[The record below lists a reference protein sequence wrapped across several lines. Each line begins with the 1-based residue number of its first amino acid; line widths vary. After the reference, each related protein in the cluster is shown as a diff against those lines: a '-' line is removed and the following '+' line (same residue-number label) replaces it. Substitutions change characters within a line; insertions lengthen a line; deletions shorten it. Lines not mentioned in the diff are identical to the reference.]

1 MWESLRAWLNGD
13 EEARGTL
20 VENLSR
26 IGFQDSG
33 AADRLRGLVGESL
46 SAGQAIGSLRKF
58 LGLLG
63 DANDPDSGLI
73 DFERFVLQAG
83 DRGELFQF
91 LDENPRAIEVLVR
104 LFTSSRYLTETV
116 LRYPETLRE
125 LTRHRRLAEL
135 KSREE
140 FLETALSQVV
150 SAPDFAARMDAL
162 RRYQRWE
169 LLRIGAC
176 DAFGL
181 IDLRT
186 ATVQLSL
193 LADGMVQACLTLVGH
208 ELMLH
213 SANLTV
219 LALGKLGGEEL
230 NYSSDIDLVFLTDRS
245 PTEALPLAQRLVKA
259 LQDTTGEG
267 FLYRVDV
274 RLRPW
279 GRSGELV
286 TTIPSY
292 IEYLKSHAEMWEKQ
306 ALLKARVIAGP
317 KDLGR
322 ELLRRAEPHI
332 FGAAPGDVVT
342 AVRQAKGRIEADLR
356 RRGREWGEVKLGSG
370 SIRDIEFLVQ
380 ALQLVH
386 GAEHR
391 HVRST
396 NTLDGLVRLT
406 DAGVLHADEYRR
418 LTDGYVFLR
427 TIEHSLQLMNNRQEH
442 SLPTDGIELT
452 ALARRLDFGTSELLL
467 AHFDSHRMSI
477 RAIFDKYL
485 AHDRVLVEPL
495 TSPPIP
501 DREQLKRDRHRV
513 ASPPLETYE
522 SVFNA
527 DEQRRHSEL
536 LAELNAER
544 PVRVIAERTQS
555 GPLTQRGAVPSPH
568 SIPSLSL
575 ASVPLLPPQHWRVT
589 VVGHD
594 CPGELSMICG
604 LLFASGFDIV
614 EGFVS
619 TETRPRSDSG
629 RDRTAH
635 RFVDVFEVRPAVD
648 DVPPESWQRYESEL
662 AELVRLARSG
672 RVDEA
677 QGRLAKRVAK
687 ALQIAA
693 DSATKPAPLEV
704 RFDNE
709 AHPHATVLHIRGDD
723 TMGFLYELSNALTL
737 SGVSIEQVMIR
748 VEAHRAYDTL
758 LVTDSQSGDKILDA
772 ARLQELQAAVVLI
785 KHFTHLLPAAPNP
798 QAALLHF
805 RSFLRDLFQRPDW
818 VDQLSSLE
826 RPEVLSA
833 LAQLLGVSDFLWED
847 FLRLQYANLFPV
859 LHDIAG
865 LQQARSQEQLHD
877 ALQAEL
883 HTGTLSR
890 LAPSRASNAVA
901 ELAAEERRTRLNE
914 FKDRELFRID
924 MRHILGHSGGV
935 DEFGREM
942 TDLAEVVVAA
952 AVEFC
957 HTELVERFGPPVNEA
972 GLACRLSVC
981 ALGKCGGRE
990 LGFASDIELLFVYD
1004 TGNDRSEST
1013 KRIETTDSNSRSES
1027 SRSKSNTSS
1036 LPPVSAAE
1044 PEASHVTPTPRERID
1059 HAGFY
1064 SRLVESLS
1072 HAIHARSEGIFR
1084 IDLRMR
1090 PYGRA
1095 GSLAVSLDAFR
1106 SYFQHDGPAWPYE
1119 RQALVKLR
1127 PIAGDGKLGERLSA
1141 LRDELIYTK
1150 RPVDFG
1156 AMRAMR
1162 ERQLRKLVGVTEFNA
1177 KLSPGGLVDLEYLVQ
1192 ALQLDRGARHFSL
1205 RTTNT
1210 HEALDALKHVGAV
1223 TATDHERL
1231 CAAYNFLRRLIDAL
1245 RMVRGDARDLTMPQQ
1260 NSADWE
1266 SLARRL
1272 GCGPNTQRLQE
1283 DLALHSQAVS
1293 DLVRTYS
1300 KPLHSDS

>member
-1 MWESLRAWLNGD
+1 MWESLRAWLDGD
-13 EEARGTL
+13 DNARSAM
-20 VENLSR
+20 VENLIR
-26 IGFQDSG
+26 LGFQG
-33 AADRLRGLVGESL
+33 GGVADRLRGLTDQSL
-46 SAGQAIGSLRKF
+46 TAEMVFGCLRKL
-58 LGLLG
+58 LGLLSEVP
-63 DANDPDSGLI
+63 DPDAGLI
-73 DFERFVLQAG
+73 DFERFVQGAG
-83 DRGELFQF
+83 DRVELFQF
-91 LDENPRAIEVLVR
+91 LDGNPRSIEMLVR
-104 LFTSSRYLTETV
+104 LFATSRYLTETV
-116 LRYPETLRE
+116 LRNPESLRE
-125 LTRHRRLAEL
+125 LTRHRRLAEMR
-135 KSREE
+135 SREE
-140 FLETALSQVV
+140 FLNDALSQVAA
-150 SAPDFAARMDAL
+150 APDFNARMDAL

-181 IDLRT
+181 IDLRA

-193 LADGMVQACLTLVGH
+193 LADSLVQACLTLVGH

-213 SANLTV
+213 STNLTV

-245 PTEALPLAQRLVKA
+245 PTEALPLAQRLVKS

-292 IEYLKSHAEMWEKQ
+292 VEYLKSHAEMWEKQ

-317 KDLGR
+317 RDLGR
-322 ELLRRAEPHI
+322 ELLRRAEPYI
-332 FGAAPGDVVT
+332 FGAAPGDVVA

-391 HVRST
+391 HVRSS
-396 NTLDGLVRLT
+396 NTLNGLVRLT

-418 LTDGYVFLR
+418 LTDGYIFLR

-442 SLPTDGIELT
+442 SLPTDGVELT

-467 AHFDSHRMSI
+467 AHFDSHRKSI
-477 RAIFDKYL
+477 RSIFDKYL

-501 DREQLKRDRHRV
+501 DREREREQSRRDRDRV
-513 ASPPLETYE
+513 PQPPLETYA

-527 DEQRRHSEL
+527 DEQQRHSAL

-544 PVRVIAERTQS
+544 PVRVVGERDAGDCDPPRS
-555 GPLTQRGAVPSPH
+555 ESSSP
-568 SIPSLSL
+568 
-575 ASVPLLPPQHWRVT
+575 PPNRWRVT

-604 LLFASGFDIV
+604 LLFANGLNII

-619 TETRPRSDSG
+619 TETRPRADSL
-629 RDRTAH
+629 RERSPH
-635 RFVDVFEVRPAVD
+635 RFVDVFEVQSSVSE
-648 DVPPESWQRYESEL
+648 VSPEVWSHYERDL
-662 AELVRLARSG
+662 TELVCLAQEG

-677 QGRLAKRVAK
+677 QGRLAKRVAD
-687 ALQIAA
+687 ALEVAA
-693 DSATKPAPLEV
+693 DAATKPAPLEV

-709 AHPHATVLHIRGDD
+709 SHATATVLHIRGDD
-723 TMGFLYELSNALTL
+723 TPGFLYELSNALTL

-748 VEAHRAYDTL
+748 AESHRAHDTL
-758 LVTDSQSGDKILDA
+758 LVTDAQSGEKILDA

-826 RPEVLSA
+826 RPEVMAA

-865 LQQARSQEQLHD
+865 LQQSRTQPQLAD
-877 ALQAEL
+877 ALDREL
-883 HTGTLSR
+883 NSATT
-890 LAPSRASNAVA
+890 AD
-901 ELAAEERRTRLNE
+901 ERRTRLNE

-957 HTELVERFGPPVNEA
+957 HAELAERFGSPATEDNRE
-972 GLACRLSVC
+972 CRLTVN

-1004 TGNDRSEST
+1004 SDGMTQSHPTPTRSVSEDES
-1013 KRIETTDSNSRSES
+1013 RVSEAS
-1027 SRSKSNTSS
+1027 PPIISLTSS
-1036 LPPVSAAE
+1036 PSLTLRVGEEAVSRTN
-1044 PEASHVTPTPRERID
+1044 SPREQID
-1059 HAGFY
+1059 NANFY
-1064 SRLVESLS
+1064 SRLVESVS

-1095 GSLAVSLDAFR
+1095 GSLAVSLAAFR
-1106 SYFQHDGPAWPYE
+1106 NYFQQDGPAWPYE

-1127 PIAGDGKLGERLSA
+1127 PIAGDEGLGIRLKA
-1141 LRDELIYTK
+1141 LRDELVYTH

-1156 AMRAMR
+1156 AIRAMR
-1162 ERQLRKLVGVTEFNA
+1162 ERQLRSLVGATAFHA

-1192 ALQLDRGARHFSL
+1192 ALQLDRGVQHPEL

-1210 HEALDALKHVGAV
+1210 HEALDALRQVGEL
-1223 TATDHERL
+1223 TAADHERL
-1231 CAAYNFLRRLIDAL
+1231 CAAYHFLRRLIDAL
-1245 RMVRGDARDLTMPQQ
+1245 RMVRGEARDLTVPPAG
-1260 NSADWE
+1260 SADLE

-1272 GCGPNTQRLQE
+1272 GYGPQTQRLRD
-1283 DLALHSQAVS
+1283 DLTRHAQAVT
-1293 DLVRTYS
+1293 DLVRAYS
-1300 KPLHSDS
+1300 TDLDSDS

>member
-1 MWESLRAWLNGD
+1 MWESLRAWLGGD
-13 EEARGTL
+13 DNARGAL
-20 VENLSR
+20 VENLTR
-26 IGFQDSG
+26 LGFRDG
-33 AADRLRGLVGESL
+33 GVAHRLRGLTDQSL
-46 SAGQAIGSLRKF
+46 TTEMAFGSLRKL
-58 LGLLG
+58 LGLLSEVP
-63 DANDPDSGLI
+63 DPDAGLI
-73 DFERFVLQAG
+73 DFERFVQGAG
-83 DRGELFQF
+83 DRVELFQF
-91 LDENPRAIEVLVR
+91 LDGNPRAIEILVR
-104 LFTSSRYLTETV
+104 LFATSRYLTETV
-116 LRYPETLRE
+116 LRNPESLHE
-125 LTRHRRLAEL
+125 LTRHRRLAEMR
-135 KSREE
+135 SREE
-140 FLETALSQVV
+140 FLNDALTHVAA
-150 SAPDFAARMDAL
+150 APDFNARMDAL

-181 IDLRT
+181 IDLRA

-193 LADGMVQACLTLVGH
+193 LADSLVQACLTLVGH

-213 SANLTV
+213 STNLTV

-245 PTEALPLAQRLVKA
+245 PTEALPLAQRLVKS

-292 IEYLKSHAEMWEKQ
+292 LEYLKSHAEMWEKQ

-317 KDLGR
+317 KGLGR
-322 ELLRRAEPHI
+322 ELLRRAEPYI
-332 FGAAPGDVVT
+332 FGAAPGDVVA

-391 HVRST
+391 HVRSS
-396 NTLDGLVRLT
+396 NTLNGLVRLT

-442 SLPTDGIELT
+442 SLPTDAIELT

-467 AHFDSHRMSI
+467 AHFDSHRKSI
-477 RAIFDKYL
+477 RSIFDKYL

-495 TSPPIP
+495 SSPPIP
-501 DREQLKRDRHRV
+501 DREREREQLRRERDRV
-513 ASPPLETYE
+513 PQPPLETYA

-527 DEQRRHSEL
+527 DEQQRHSAL

-544 PVRVIAERTQS
+544 PVRVVGERDAGDCDQ
-555 GPLTQRGAVPSPH
+555 PRGE
-568 SIPSLSL
+568 SLS
-575 ASVPLLPPQHWRVT
+575 PPPNRWRVT

-604 LLFASGFDIV
+604 LLFANGFNIIK
-614 EGFVS
+614 GFVS
-619 TETRPRSDSG
+619 TETRSRAESLRERLP
-629 RDRTAH
+629 H
-635 RFVDVFEVRPAVD
+635 RFVDVFEVQSSVNEMS
-648 DVPPESWQRYESEL
+648 PEVWSHYERDL
-662 AELVRLARSG
+662 TELVCLAQEG

-677 QGRLAKRVAK
+677 QGRLAKRVAD
-687 ALQIAA
+687 ALEVAA

-709 AHPHATVLHIRGDD
+709 AHASATVLHIRGDD
-723 TMGFLYELSNALTL
+723 TLGFLYELSNALTL

-748 VEAHRAYDTL
+748 AESHRAYDTL
-758 LVTDSQSGDKILDA
+758 LVTDAQSGDKILDA

-826 RPEVLSA
+826 RPEVMAA

-865 LQQARSQEQLHD
+865 LQQSRSQPQLAD
-877 ALQAEL
+877 ALGREL
-883 HTGTLSR
+883 SGTTT
-890 LAPSRASNAVA
+890 AD
-901 ELAAEERRTRLNE
+901 ERRTRLNE

-957 HTELVERFGPPVNEA
+957 HAELAERFGSPATDDGSE
-972 GLACRLSVC
+972 CRLSVN

-1004 TGNDRSEST
+1004 SDGMTRPHPTPTRSVSEGVSQ
-1013 KRIETTDSNSRSES
+1013 ES
-1027 SRSKSNTSS
+1027 SITSS
-1036 LPPVSAAE
+1036 PSLTLRAGEKIAARTN
-1044 PEASHVTPTPRERID
+1044 SPREQID
-1059 HAGFY
+1059 NASFY
-1064 SRLVESLS
+1064 SRLVESVS

-1106 SYFQHDGPAWPYE
+1106 SYFQQDGPAWPYE

-1127 PIAGDGKLGERLSA
+1127 PIAGDEGLGIQLKA
-1141 LRDELIYTK
+1141 LRDELVYTS

-1156 AMRAMR
+1156 AIRAMR
-1162 ERQLRKLVGVTEFNA
+1162 ERQLRSLVGATEFHA

-1192 ALQLDRGARHFSL
+1192 ALQLDRGAEHSEL
-1205 RTTNT
+1205 RTPNT
-1210 HEALDALKHVGAV
+1210 HEALDALRQVGALTIV
-1223 TATDHERL
+1223 DHERL
-1231 CAAYNFLRRLIDAL
+1231 CAAYHFLRRLIDAL
-1245 RMVRGDARDLTMPQQ
+1245 RMVRGEARDLTVPPAA
-1260 NSADWE
+1260 SADFE

-1272 GCGPNTQRLQE
+1272 GVGPQTQRLRD
-1283 DLALHSQAVS
+1283 DLTLHTQAVT
-1293 DLVRTYS
+1293 DLVRAYS
-1300 KPLHSDS
+1300 TDLDSDS

>member
-1 MWESLRAWLNGD
+1 MWESLRAWLKGD
-13 EEARGTL
+13 EDARGPL

-26 IGFQDSG
+26 IGFR
-33 AADRLRGLVGESL
+33 AASAANRLRGLVGESL
-46 SAGQAIGSLRKF
+46 SADQAIGSLRKL

-63 DANDPDSGLI
+63 DAPDPDAGLI
-73 DFERFVLQAG
+73 DFERFVLRAG
-83 DRGELFQF
+83 DRVELFQF

-181 IDLRT
+181 IDLRA

-193 LADGMVQACLTLVGH
+193 LADGMVQACLALVGH

-213 SANLTV
+213 NANLTV

-306 ALLKARVIAGP
+306 ALLKARVIAGT
-317 KDLGR
+317 KELGR
-322 ELLRRAEPHI
+322 ELLRRAEPYI
-332 FGAAPGDVVT
+332 FGAAPSDVVT

-442 SLPTDGIELT
+442 SLPTDEIELT

-467 AHFDSHRMSI
+467 AHFDSHRKSI

-485 AHDRVLVEPL
+485 AHDRVLVEPV

-501 DREQLKRDRHRV
+501 DRHRAKHERDRVPPV
-513 ASPPLETYE
+513 AMASYE
-522 SVFNA
+522 SVFSEGA
-527 DEQRRHSEL
+527 RRRHSEL
-536 LAELNAER
+536 VAELNEQR
-544 PVRVIAERTQS
+544 PVRVVAERSAKDGEQLRS
-555 GPLTQRGAVPSPH
+555 AVASLAAAVPPLVMSAPVPSPP
-568 SIPSLSL
+568 PSR
-575 ASVPLLPPQHWRVT
+575 WCVT

-594 CPGELSMICG
+594 YPGALSMICG
-604 LLFASGFDIV
+604 LLFAYGFDIV

-619 TETRPRSDSG
+619 TETRPHSDSS
-629 RDRTAH
+629 RERFPQ
-635 RFVDVFEVRPAVD
+635 RFVDVFEVRPSGLEVS
-648 DVPPESWQRYESEL
+648 PESWHSYENDL
-662 AELVRLARSG
+662 TELVCLVRSG

-677 QGRLAKRVAK
+677 QGRLANRVAE
-687 ALQIAA
+687 ALAGAA
-693 DSATKPAPLEV
+693 DAATKPAPLEV

-709 AHPHATVLHIRGDD
+709 AHVHATVLHIRGDD

-748 VEAHRAYDTL
+748 AETHRAHDTL
-758 LVTDSQSGDKILDA
+758 LVTDSQSGGKILDA

-805 RSFLRDLFQRPDW
+805 RSFLRDLFRRPDW

-847 FLRLQYANLFPV
+847 FLRLQYTNLFPV
-859 LHDIAG
+859 LRDIAG
-865 LQQARSQEQLHD
+865 LQLARTKQQLAD
-877 ALQAEL
+877 ALRDEL
-883 HTGTLSR
+883 SSATWNRVAVTSDRATLM
-890 LAPSRASNAVA
+890 L
-901 ELAAEERRTRLNE
+901 AEERRTRLNE

-935 DEFGREM
+935 DVFGHEM

-957 HTELVERFGPPVNEA
+957 HAELVERFGLPMNAA
-972 GLACRLSVC
+972 GGECRLAVC

-1004 TGNDRSEST
+1004 ASTTASSMVLNSSHETSEPNSSSES
-1013 KRIETTDSNSRSES
+1013 RIGS
-1027 SRSKSNTSS
+1027 
-1036 LPPVSAAE
+1036 
-1044 PEASHVTPTPRERID
+1044 TPRERID
-1059 HAGFY
+1059 HASFY
-1064 SRLVESLS
+1064 SRLVESVS
-1072 HAIHARSEGIFR
+1072 HAIYARSEGIFR

-1095 GSLAVSLDAFR
+1095 GSLAVSLEAFR

-1127 PIAGDGKLGERLSA
+1127 PIAGDEELSHRLSA
-1141 LRDELIYTK
+1141 LRDELIYTD

-1156 AMRAMR
+1156 AIRAMR
-1162 ERQLRKLVGVTEFNA
+1162 ERQLRKLVGATEFNA
-1177 KLSPGGLVDLEYLVQ
+1177 KLSPGGLVDIEYLVQ
-1192 ALQLDRGARHFSL
+1192 ALQLDRGQQHPVL
-1205 RTTNT
+1205 RTANT
-1210 HEALDALKHVGAV
+1210 HDALDALRHVGAV
-1223 TATDHERL
+1223 AAADHERL
-1231 CAAYNFLRRLIDAL
+1231 CDAYHFLRRLVDAL
-1245 RMVRGDARDLTMPQQ
+1245 RMVRGDARDLTVPKQ
-1260 NSADWE
+1260 NSADLE

-1272 GCGPNTQRLQE
+1272 GYGPHAQRLQD
-1283 DLALHSQAVS
+1283 DLAQHTQAVT

-1300 KPLHSDS
+1300 TRLHSDS

>member
-1 MWESLRAWLNGD
+1 MWESLREWLDGD
-13 EEARGTL
+13 DNARGVL
-20 VENLSR
+20 IENLHR
-26 IGFQDSG
+26 LGFRDERVTH
-33 AADRLRGLVGESL
+33 RLRGLVDKSL
-46 SAGQAIGSLRKF
+46 STVMAIGCLRKL

-63 DANDPDSGLI
+63 EVPDPDAGLI
-73 DFERFVLQAG
+73 DFERFVQAAD
-83 DRGELFQF
+83 DRVELFQF
-91 LDENPRAIEVLVR
+91 FDENPRAIEMLVR
-104 LFTSSRYLTETV
+104 LFATSRYLTETV
-116 LRYPETLRE
+116 LRNPDSLRE

-140 FLETALSQVV
+140 FLNDALSQVA
-150 SAPDFAARMDAL
+150 SAPDFTARMDAL
-162 RRYQRWE
+162 RRFQRWE

-181 IDLRT
+181 IDLRA

-193 LADGMVQACLTLVGH
+193 LADSLVQACLTLVGH

-213 SANLTV
+213 TVNLTV

-245 PTEALPLAQRLVKA
+245 PTEALPLAQRLVKS
-259 LQDTTGEG
+259 LQDMTGEG

-292 IEYLKSHAEMWEKQ
+292 LEYLKSHAEMWEKQ

-317 KDLGR
+317 KGLGR
-322 ELLRRAEPHI
+322 ELLRRAEPYI
-332 FGAAPGDVVT
+332 FGAAPGDVVA

-391 HVRST
+391 HVRSP

-442 SLPTDGIELT
+442 ALPTDGIELT

-467 AHFDSHRMSI
+467 GHFDSHRKSI
-477 RAIFDKYL
+477 RTIFDKYL
-485 AHDRVLVEPL
+485 AHDRNLVEPL

-501 DREQLKRDRHRV
+501 DRERERERARFDRDRVHEQ
-513 ASPPLETYE
+513 PLESYE

-527 DEQRRHSEL
+527 DERRRHSEL
-536 LAELNAER
+536 LAELSAER
-544 PVRVIAERTQS
+544 PVQVVAERDVSVHDQ
-555 GPLTQRGAVPSPH
+555 PRDA
-568 SIPSLSL
+568 
-575 ASVPLLPPQHWRVT
+575 ASLPPNRWRVT

-604 LLFASGFDIV
+604 LLFAHGFNII

-619 TETRPRSDSG
+619 TETRPRADSP
-629 RDRTAH
+629 RERLPH
-635 RFVDVFEVRPAVD
+635 RFVDVFEVQAAANEMSPQV
-648 DVPPESWQRYESEL
+648 WLRYETEL
-662 AELVRLARSG
+662 AELVGLSQNG
-672 RVDEA
+672 HVDEA
-677 QGRLAKRVAK
+677 QGQLAKRVAK
-687 ALQIAA
+687 GLEHAS

-709 AHPHATVLHIRGDD
+709 THGTATVLHIRGDD
-723 TMGFLYELSNALTL
+723 TPGFLYELSNALTL
-737 SGVSIEQVMIR
+737 SGVSIVQVMIR
-748 VEAHRAYDTL
+748 AESHRAHDTL
-758 LVTDSQSGDKILDA
+758 LVTDAHSGEKILDA

-826 RPEVLSA
+826 RPEVMSA

-865 LQQARSQEQLHD
+865 LQQSRSKPQLAD
-877 ALQAEL
+877 ALEEMLNEVAC
-883 HTGTLSR
+883 HNAAAKGT
-890 LAPSRASNAVA
+890 APAD
-901 ELAAEERRTRLNE
+901 ERRTRLNE

-942 TDLAEVVVAA
+942 TDLAEVVVMA

-957 HTELVERFGPPVNEA
+957 RTELVERFGSPATADGRE
-972 GLACRLSVC
+972 CRLSVN

-1004 TGNDRSEST
+1004 SDGMTQPHPTPTRSVSE
-1013 KRIETTDSNSRSES
+1013 DVSRASEGVSQES
-1027 SRSKSNTSS
+1027 SPTSS
-1036 LPPVSAAE
+1036 PSLTLRVSGEIA
-1044 PEASHVTPTPRERID
+1044 PRTNSPREQID
-1059 HAGFY
+1059 NAGFY
-1064 SRLVESLS
+1064 SRLAENVS
-1072 HAIHARSEGIFR
+1072 HAIHARREGIFR

-1095 GSLAVSLDAFR
+1095 GSLAVSFAAFR
-1106 SYFQHDGPAWPYE
+1106 SYFQQDGPAWPYE

-1127 PIAGDGKLGERLSA
+1127 PIAGDEELGTRLKA
-1141 LRDELIYTK
+1141 LRDELIYTS
-1150 RPVDFG
+1150 RRVDFG
-1156 AMRAMR
+1156 AIRAMR
-1162 ERQLRKLVGVTEFNA
+1162 ERQLRSLVGATEFNA

-1192 ALQLDRGARHFSL
+1192 ALQLDRGAKHPEL
-1205 RTTNT
+1205 RATNT
-1210 HEALDALKHVGAV
+1210 HEALDALRQVGAL
-1223 TATDHERL
+1223 TAADHERL
-1231 CAAYNFLRRLIDAL
+1231 CAAYHFLRRLIDAL
-1245 RMVRGDARDLTMPQQ
+1245 RMVRGEARDLTVPPFG
-1260 NSADWE
+1260 SADFE

-1272 GCGPNTQRLQE
+1272 GFGPQTQRLHD
-1283 DLALHSQAVS
+1283 DLTHHTQAVT
-1293 DLVRTYS
+1293 DLVRAYS
-1300 KPLHSDS
+1300 TGPHSDS

>member
-13 EEARGTL
+13 ENARSAM
-20 VENLSR
+20 VENLIR
-26 IGFQDSG
+26 LGFRDGG
-33 AADRLRGLVGESL
+33 AAHRLRGLTDQSL
-46 SAGQAIGSLRKF
+46 STEMVFGILRKL
-58 LGLLG
+58 LGLLSEVP
-63 DANDPDSGLI
+63 DPDAGLI
-73 DFERFVLQAG
+73 DFERFVQGAG
-83 DRGELFQF
+83 DRVELFQF
-91 LDENPRAIEVLVR
+91 LDGNPRAIEMLVR
-104 LFTSSRYLTETV
+104 LFATSRYLTETV
-116 LRYPETLRE
+116 LRNPDSLRE

-140 FLETALSQVV
+140 FLNDALSQVA
-150 SAPDFAARMDAL
+150 SAPDFPARMDAL
-162 RRYQRWE
+162 RRFQRWE

-181 IDLRT
+181 IDLRA

-193 LADGMVQACLTLVGH
+193 LADSLVQACLTLVGH

-213 SANLTV
+213 STNLTV

-245 PTEALPLAQRLVKA
+245 PTEALPLAQRLVKS

-292 IEYLKSHAEMWEKQ
+292 LEYLKSHAEMWEKQ

-317 KDLGR
+317 RDLGR
-322 ELLRRAEPHI
+322 ELLRRAEPYI
-332 FGAAPGDVVT
+332 FGAAPGDVVA

-391 HVRST
+391 HVRSP
-396 NTLDGLVRLT
+396 NTLNGLVRLT

-467 AHFDSHRMSI
+467 AHFDSHCKSI
-477 RAIFDKYL
+477 RSIFDKYL

-495 TSPPIP
+495 HSPPIP
-501 DREQLKRDRHRV
+501 DREREREQSRLERDRV
-513 ASPPLETYE
+513 PQPPLETYA

-527 DEQRRHSEL
+527 DEQQRHSAL

-544 PVRVIAERTQS
+544 PVRVVGERDARDCDQ
-555 GPLTQRGAVPSPH
+555 PRGESSSP
-568 SIPSLSL
+568 
-575 ASVPLLPPQHWRVT
+575 PPNRWRVT

-604 LLFASGFDIV
+604 LLFANGLNII

-619 TETRPRSDSG
+619 TETRPRADSV
-629 RDRTAH
+629 RERLPH
-635 RFVDVFEVRPAVD
+635 RFVDVFEVQSSVSEMS
-648 DVPPESWQRYESEL
+648 PEVWSHYERDL
-662 AELVRLARSG
+662 TELVCLAQGG

-677 QGRLAKRVAK
+677 QGRLAKRVAD
-687 ALQIAA
+687 ALEVAA
-693 DSATKPAPLEV
+693 DAATKPAPLEV

-709 AHPHATVLHIRGDD
+709 AHATATVLHIRGDD
-723 TMGFLYELSNALTL
+723 TPGFLYELSNALTL
-737 SGVSIEQVMIR
+737 SGVSIVQVMIR
-748 VEAHRAYDTL
+748 AESHRAHDTL
-758 LVTDSQSGDKILDA
+758 LVTDAHSGEKILDA

-826 RPEVLSA
+826 RPEVMSA

-865 LQQARSQEQLHD
+865 LQQSRSQRQLAD
-877 ALQAEL
+877 ALDREL
-883 HTGTLSR
+883 NGATT
-890 LAPSRASNAVA
+890 AD
-901 ELAAEERRTRLNE
+901 ERRTRLNE

-957 HTELVERFGPPVNEA
+957 HAELVERFGSPATADGRE
-972 GLACRLSVC
+972 CRLSVN

-1004 TGNDRSEST
+1004 SDGMTQPHPTPTRSV
-1013 KRIETTDSNSRSES
+1013 SEDVS
-1027 SRSKSNTSS
+1027 
-1036 LPPVSAAE
+1036 PVSRLVGAPPLRMDYETA
-1044 PEASHVTPTPRERID
+1044 PRTYSPREQID
-1059 HAGFY
+1059 NASFY
-1064 SRLVESLS
+1064 SRLVESVS
-1072 HAIHARSEGIFR
+1072 HAIHARNEGIFR

-1095 GSLAVSLDAFR
+1095 GSLAVSLAAFR
-1106 SYFQHDGPAWPYE
+1106 NYFQHDGPAWPYE

-1127 PIAGDGKLGERLSA
+1127 PIAGDEELGTRLKT
-1141 LRDELIYTK
+1141 LRDELIYTS
-1150 RPVDFG
+1150 RRVDFG
-1156 AMRAMR
+1156 AIRAMR
-1162 ERQLRKLVGVTEFNA
+1162 ERQLRSLVGATEFHA

-1192 ALQLDRGARHFSL
+1192 TLQLDRGAKHPEL
-1205 RTTNT
+1205 RATNT
-1210 HEALDALKHVGAV
+1210 HEALDALRQVGAL
-1223 TATDHERL
+1223 TAADHERL
-1231 CAAYNFLRRLIDAL
+1231 CAAYHFLRRLIDAL
-1245 RMVRGDARDLTMPQQ
+1245 RMVRGEARDLTVPPAG
-1260 NSADWE
+1260 SADLE

-1272 GCGPNTQRLQE
+1272 GFGPQTQRLHD
-1283 DLALHSQAVS
+1283 DLTHHTQAVT
-1293 DLVRTYS
+1293 DLVRAYS
-1300 KPLHSDS
+1300 TDPHSDS

>member
-1 MWESLRAWLNGD
+1 MWESLREWLDGD
-13 EEARGTL
+13 DNARGVL
-20 VENLSR
+20 IENLHR
-26 IGFQDSG
+26 LGFRDESVVN
-33 AADRLRGLVGESL
+33 RLRGMVDKSL
-46 SAGQAIGSLRKF
+46 STVMAMGCLRKL

-63 DANDPDSGLI
+63 EVPDPDAGLI
-73 DFERFVLQAG
+73 DFERFVQGAG
-83 DRGELFQF
+83 DRVELFQF
-91 LDENPRAIEVLVR
+91 FDENPRAIEMLVR
-104 LFTSSRYLTETV
+104 LFATSRYLTETV
-116 LRYPETLRE
+116 LRNPDSLRE

-140 FLETALSQVV
+140 FLNDALSQVA
-150 SAPDFAARMDAL
+150 SAPDFTARMDAL
-162 RRYQRWE
+162 RRFQRWE

-181 IDLRT
+181 IDLRA

-193 LADGMVQACLTLVGH
+193 LADSLVQACLTLVGH

-213 SANLTV
+213 TVNITV

-245 PTEALPLAQRLVKA
+245 PTEALPLAQRLVKS
-259 LQDTTGEG
+259 LQDMTGEG

-292 IEYLKSHAEMWEKQ
+292 LEYLKSHAEMWEKQ

-317 KDLGR
+317 RDLGR
-322 ELLRRAEPHI
+322 ELLRRAEPYI
-332 FGAAPGDVVT
+332 FGAAPGDVVA

-391 HVRST
+391 HVRSP

-467 AHFDSHRMSI
+467 AHFDSHRKSI
-477 RAIFDKYL
+477 RTIFDKYL
-485 AHDRVLVEPL
+485 AHDRNLVEPL

-501 DREQLKRDRHRV
+501 DRERERERARLDRDRVHEQ
-513 ASPPLETYE
+513 PLESYE

-527 DEQRRHSEL
+527 DERRRHSEL

-544 PVRVIAERTQS
+544 AVRVVAERD
-555 GPLTQRGAVPSPH
+555 V
-568 SIPSLSL
+568 
-575 ASVPLLPPQHWRVT
+575 SVHDQPRDAAALPPNRWRVT

-594 CPGELSMICG
+594 YPGELSMICG
-604 LLFASGFDIV
+604 LLFAHGFNII

-619 TETRPRSDSG
+619 TETHPRADSP
-629 RDRTAH
+629 RERLSH
-635 RFVDVFEVRPAVD
+635 RFVDEFEVQAAANELS
-648 DVPPESWQRYESEL
+648 PEVWLRYETEL
-662 AELVRLARSG
+662 AELVCLAQNG
-672 RVDEA
+672 HVDEA

-687 ALQIAA
+687 GLEHAS

-709 AHPHATVLHIRGDD
+709 AHATATVLHIRGDD
-723 TMGFLYELSNALTL
+723 TPGFLYELSNALTL
-737 SGVSIEQVMIR
+737 SGVSIVQVMIR
-748 VEAHRAYDTL
+748 AESHHAHDTL
-758 LVTDSQSGDKILDA
+758 LVTDAHSGEKILDA
-772 ARLQELQAAVVLI
+772 TRLQELQAAVVLI

-818 VDQLSSLE
+818 VDQLASLE
-826 RPEVLSA
+826 RPEVMSA

-865 LQQARSQEQLHD
+865 LQQSRSKPQLAD
-877 ALQAEL
+877 
-883 HTGTLSR
+883 TLDEM
-890 LAPSRASNAVA
+890 LNDTATAD
-901 ELAAEERRTRLNE
+901 ERRTRLNE

-942 TDLAEVVVAA
+942 TDLAEVVVTT

-957 HTELVERFGPPVNEA
+957 HTELVERFGSPATADGRE
-972 GLACRLSVC
+972 CRLCVN

-1004 TGNDRSEST
+1004 EEGMTRSFA
-1013 KRIETTDSNSRSES
+1013 SR
-1027 SRSKSNTSS
+1027 
-1036 LPPVSAAE
+1036 AAAVPYE
-1044 PEASHVTPTPRERID
+1044 QID
-1059 HAGFY
+1059 NAGFY
-1064 SRLVESLS
+1064 SRLAENVS

-1095 GSLAVSLDAFR
+1095 GSLAVSFAAFR

-1127 PIAGDGKLGERLSA
+1127 PIAGDEELGTRLKA
-1141 LRDELIYTK
+1141 LRDELIYTS
-1150 RPVDFG
+1150 RRVDFG
-1156 AMRAMR
+1156 AIRAMR
-1162 ERQLRKLVGVTEFNA
+1162 ERQLRSLVGATEFNA

-1192 ALQLDRGARHFSL
+1192 ALQLDRGAKHPEL
-1205 RTTNT
+1205 RATNT
-1210 HEALDALKHVGAV
+1210 HEALDALRQVGAL
-1223 TATDHERL
+1223 TAADHERL
-1231 CAAYNFLRRLIDAL
+1231 CAAYHFLRRLIDAL
-1245 RMVRGDARDLTMPQQ
+1245 RMVRGEARDLTVSPPG
-1260 NSADWE
+1260 SADFE

-1272 GCGPNTQRLQE
+1272 GFGPQTQRLHD
-1283 DLALHSQAVS
+1283 DLTHNTQAVT
-1293 DLVRTYS
+1293 DLVRAHSTG
-1300 KPLHSDS
+1300 PHSDS

>member
-1 MWESLRAWLNGD
+1 MWESLREWLDGD
-13 EEARGTL
+13 DNARGVL
-20 VENLSR
+20 IENLNR
-26 IGFQDSG
+26 LGFRDERVTH
-33 AADRLRGLVGESL
+33 RLRGLVDQSL
-46 SAGQAIGSLRKF
+46 STVMAIGCLRKL
-58 LGLLG
+58 LGLLSEVP
-63 DANDPDSGLI
+63 DPDAGLI
-73 DFERFVLQAG
+73 DFERFVQGAG
-83 DRGELFQF
+83 DRVELFQF
-91 LDENPRAIEVLVR
+91 LDGNPRAIEMLVR
-104 LFTSSRYLTETV
+104 LFATSRYLTETV
-116 LRYPETLRE
+116 LRNPDSLRE

-140 FLETALSQVV
+140 FLNDALSQVA
-150 SAPDFAARMDAL
+150 SAPDFPARMDAL

-181 IDLRT
+181 IDLRA

-193 LADGMVQACLTLVGH
+193 LADSLVQACLTLVGH

-213 SANLTV
+213 STNLTV

-245 PTEALPLAQRLVKA
+245 PTEALPLAQRLVKS

-292 IEYLKSHAEMWEKQ
+292 LEYLKSHAEMWEKQ

-317 KDLGR
+317 RDLGR
-322 ELLRRAEPHI
+322 ELLRRAEPYI
-332 FGAAPGDVVT
+332 FGAAPGDVVA

-391 HVRST
+391 HVRSP
-396 NTLDGLVRLT
+396 NTLNGLVRLT

-442 SLPTDGIELT
+442 SLPTDGVELT

-467 AHFDSHRMSI
+467 AHFDSHRKSI
-477 RAIFDKYL
+477 RSIFDKYL

-495 TSPPIP
+495 HSPPIP
-501 DREQLKRDRHRV
+501 DREREREQSRLERDRV
-513 ASPPLETYE
+513 PQPPLETYA

-527 DEQRRHSEL
+527 DEQQRHSAL

-544 PVRVIAERTQS
+544 PVRVVGERDARDCDQ
-555 GPLTQRGAVPSPH
+555 PRGESSSP
-568 SIPSLSL
+568 
-575 ASVPLLPPQHWRVT
+575 PPNRWRVT

-604 LLFASGFDIV
+604 LLFANGLNII

-619 TETRPRSDSG
+619 TEIRPRADSV
-629 RDRTAH
+629 RERLPH
-635 RFVDVFEVRPAVD
+635 RFVDVFEVQSSVSEMS
-648 DVPPESWQRYESEL
+648 PEVWSHYERDL
-662 AELVRLARSG
+662 TELVCLAQGG

-677 QGRLAKRVAK
+677 QGRLAKRVAD
-687 ALQIAA
+687 ALEVAA
-693 DSATKPAPLEV
+693 DAATKPAPLEV

-709 AHPHATVLHIRGDD
+709 AHATATVLHIRGDD
-723 TMGFLYELSNALTL
+723 TPGFLYELSNALTL
-737 SGVSIEQVMIR
+737 SGVSIVQVMIR
-748 VEAHRAYDTL
+748 AESHRAHDTL
-758 LVTDSQSGDKILDA
+758 LVTDAHSGEKILDA

-798 QAALLHF
+798 PAALLHF

-826 RPEVLSA
+826 RPEVMSA

-865 LQQARSQEQLHD
+865 LQQSRSQRQLAD
-877 ALQAEL
+877 ALDREL
-883 HTGTLSR
+883 NGATT
-890 LAPSRASNAVA
+890 AD
-901 ELAAEERRTRLNE
+901 ERRTRLNE

-957 HTELVERFGPPVNEA
+957 HAELVERFGSPATADGRE
-972 GLACRLSVC
+972 CRLCVN

-1004 TGNDRSEST
+1004 SDGMTQPHPTPTRSV
-1013 KRIETTDSNSRSES
+1013 SEDVS
-1027 SRSKSNTSS
+1027 
-1036 LPPVSAAE
+1036 PVSRLVGAPPLRMDYETA
-1044 PEASHVTPTPRERID
+1044 PRTYSPREQID
-1059 HAGFY
+1059 NASFY
-1064 SRLVESLS
+1064 SRLVENVS

-1095 GSLAVSLDAFR
+1095 GSLAVSLAAFR
-1106 SYFQHDGPAWPYE
+1106 NYFQHDGPAWPYE

-1127 PIAGDGKLGERLSA
+1127 PIAGDEGLGIQLKA
-1141 LRDELIYTK
+1141 LRDELIYTN

-1156 AMRAMR
+1156 AIRAMR
-1162 ERQLRKLVGVTEFNA
+1162 ERQLRSLVGATEFNA

-1192 ALQLDRGARHFSL
+1192 ALQLDRGAKHPEL
-1205 RTTNT
+1205 RATNT
-1210 HEALDALKHVGAV
+1210 HEALDALRQVGAL
-1223 TATDHERL
+1223 TAADHERL
-1231 CAAYNFLRRLIDAL
+1231 CAAYHFLRRLIDAL
-1245 RMVRGDARDLTMPQQ
+1245 RMVRGEARDLTVPPAD
-1260 NSADWE
+1260 SADLE

-1272 GCGPNTQRLQE
+1272 GFGPQTQRLHD
-1283 DLALHSQAVS
+1283 DLTHHTQAVT
-1293 DLVRTYS
+1293 DLVRAYS
-1300 KPLHSDS
+1300 TDPHSDS